1 MVLGFFW
8 LIVTE
13 KPSFNRMPVL
23 DTERQEVDLLLGEF
37 PSRVTGTLPA
47 LSKRA
52 LPYQINSLNQKPS
65 FTMSRNPLLYYNYTI

>member
-23 DTERQEVDLLLGEF
+23 DTERQEVDFLLGEF